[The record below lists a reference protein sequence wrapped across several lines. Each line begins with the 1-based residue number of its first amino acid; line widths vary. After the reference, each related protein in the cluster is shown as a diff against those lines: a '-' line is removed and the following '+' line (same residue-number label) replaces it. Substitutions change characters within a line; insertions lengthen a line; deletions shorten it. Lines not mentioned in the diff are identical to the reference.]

1 MAAPKSI
8 FKWLVLVIAVFC
20 LAGQAAAQE
29 NPYESQKQRPWE
41 QRQQA
46 LERRQRAWD
55 AFGQVMQ
62 ERTQVDPVLRKSAG
76 SMVDSMNAWDSL
88 AESLNAGTERLSE
101 GDRGN
106 QIDLE
111 DTQCLDQCLDAMGS
125 YQLTNTKGEQQDEKA
140 RIFDFYGYG
149 TGCSR
154 LFLQR

>member
-46 LERRQRAWD
+46 LERRQRAWE
-55 AFGQVMQ
+55 AFGQVIRD
-62 ERTQVDPVLRKSAG
+62 RTQVDPVLKKSAD
-76 SMVDSMNAWDSL
+76 SIVDSMNAWDFF

-101 GDRGN
+101 ADCGD
-106 QIDLE
+106 QIGPE
-111 DTQCLDQCLDAMGS
+111 DAQCLDQCQDATGS
-125 YQLTNTKGEQQDEKA
+125 PQLTNTKGEQQDEKA